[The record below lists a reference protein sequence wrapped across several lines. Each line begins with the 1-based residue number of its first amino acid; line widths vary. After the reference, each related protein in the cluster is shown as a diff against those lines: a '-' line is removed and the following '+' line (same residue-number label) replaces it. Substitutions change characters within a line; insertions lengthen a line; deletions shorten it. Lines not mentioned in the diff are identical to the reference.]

1 MIEYLI
7 GIFLAILS
15 AFIFSLGAILQKKGV
30 EEMPDI
36 KFDNIIDSVKA
47 MLKNKIWVIGFIFG
61 IVGGLP
67 YFFAQY
73 FVGVALSQPLMGTGL
88 LFVAIF
94 AIKWLKESLK
104 FTEIIGI
111 AILITAPIL
120 LSLGNVTNTA
130 VQIADPGFLLS
141 FLIFYIICFIAIGLS
156 FLFYWKSNK
165 FVSENM
171 AANSGIFFGA
181 GAMAAQLAVLA
192 LRPLLSN
199 NAFFITLNPFFIEYR
214 PESDFFIAI
223 FGFLILL
230 IGNLVGTFVVQ
241 IAFQK
246 GKAAIVV
253 PIQSAGNLLI
263 PIVGGVLIFRQTI
276 GNIIFFMIGI
286 ILMLFGTILLARL
299 QVEAQ
304 A

>member
-1 MIEYLI
+1 MIGYFI

-15 AFIFSLGAILQKKGV
+15 AFIFSLGAIFQKKGV

-36 KFDNIIDSVKA
+36 KFDNIMDSVKA
-47 MLKNKIWVIGFIFG
+47 MFKNKIWVIGLVCATGGG
-61 IVGGLP
+61 IP
-67 YFFAQY
+67 YFLAQF

-88 LFVAIF
+88 LFVALF

-104 FTEIIGI
+104 LTEIIGI
-111 AILITAPIL
+111 TILIIAPIFL
-120 LSLGNVTNTA
+120 TFGNVTNTA
-130 VQIADPGFLLS
+130 VQIADPIFHFS
-141 FLIFYIICFIAIGLS
+141 FIIFYIICFIAIGIS
-156 FLFYWKSNK
+156 FLFYWKSDK

-192 LRPLLSN
+192 LRPFLSN
-199 NAFFITLNPFFIEYR
+199 TAFYISLNPFFIEYR
-214 PESDFFIAI
+214 PNSDFFIAI
-223 FGFLILL
+223 FGLIILL
-230 IGNLVGTFVVQ
+230 IGNSVGTFVVQ

-263 PIVGGVLIFRQTI
+263 PIIGGVLIFKQTI
-276 GNIIFFMIGI
+276 GNLLFFITGI

-299 QVEAQ
+299 QAEAQ